1 MKIRLSSAPLLV
13 AAIVLAASAPPA
25 RATVDDSLS
34 FALEAA
40 ADYVRAGFTVREDYW
55 GGDLAKGESKT
66 IPQQLFKGLEYWFW
80 VGTDTEGSRVSVHVY
95 DRDGKLAD
103 AETFQKKRFAGVRVV
118 PKRTGTHYIVVTVES
133 ASAERTSWGLVYG
146 YK

>member
-1 MKIRLSSAPLLV
+1 MKARLSSAPLL
-13 AAIVLAASAPPA
+13 ALAILAAASAPA

-55 GGDLAKGESKT
+55 GGDLAKAETKT

-95 DRDGKLAD
+95 DRYGKLAD
-103 AETFQKKRFAGVRVV
+103 AETFQKKRFAGVRVA
-118 PKRTGTHYIVVTVES
+118 PKRTGTYYVVVMVES

>member
-1 MKIRLSSAPLLV
+1 MNALTARLPLSLL
-13 AAIVLAASAPPA
+13 LAAALGAAASA

-40 ADYVRAGFTVREDYW
+40 AAYVKEGFTVREDYW
-55 GGDLAKGESKT
+55 GGDLGKNEQKA

-80 VGTDTEGSRVSVHVY
+80 AGTDTEGSKVSVHVY
-95 DRDGKLAD
+95 DKDGKLVD
-103 AETFQKKRFAGVRVV
+103 AESFQKNRFSGARVV
-118 PKRTGTHYIVVTVES
+118 PKRTGAYFVIVTVES
-133 ASAERTSWGLVYG
+133 ASEERTSWGLAYG